1 MELLIIRH
9 GQSMGEV
16 EERHE
21 GRADFPLS
29 PLGFEQA
36 EKTARFLY
44 RNYPLDRIYTSPL
57 VRARSTAEAIAGP
70 LQQQIQLCDALTD
83 RDNGKLAGMLRSEA
97 LEKFPYPTHGR
108 PYYEAL
114 FGGES
119 ELTQRNRVEHFF
131 ARLCSETP
139 ARRIGLVTHSST
151 INMLFRVFLS
161 LNNPCNI
168 YLSTSEAGIH
178 FWHLNDK
185 FRQIIFNNH
194 RAHLDE
200 AL

>member
-29 PLGFEQA
+29 PLGYEQA

-44 RNYPLDRIYTSPL
+44 RNYPLDRVYSSPL
-57 VRARSTAEAIAGP
+57 ARTRSTAEMISRP
-70 LQQQIQLCDALTD
+70 MQIPVEFSEALTE

-97 LEKFPYPTHGR
+97 LEKFPYPTQGR
-108 PYYEAL
+108 PYYESF

-119 ELTQRNRVEHFF
+119 ELDQRNRVEHFF
-131 ARLCSETP
+131 ARLCSDPP
-139 ARRIGLVTHSST
+139 AKRIGLVTHSST
-151 INMLFRVFLS
+151 INQLFRVFLN
-161 LNNPCNI
+161 LTNTANI

-178 FWHLNDK
+178 FWHVNDK

-194 RAHLDE
+194 RAHLD
-200 AL
+200 

>member
-29 PLGFEQA
+29 PLGYEQA

-44 RNYPLDRIYTSPL
+44 RTYPLDKIYSSPL
-57 VRARSTAEAIAGP
+57 ARARSTAEMISRP
-70 LQQQIQLCDALTD
+70 LQIPVELCEALTD
-83 RDNGKLAGMLRSEA
+83 RDNGNLAGMLRSEA
-97 LEKFPYPTHGR
+97 LDKHPYPSHGR
-108 PYYEAL
+108 AYYEAF

-119 ELTQRNRVEHFF
+119 ELDQRTRVEHFF
-131 ARLCSETP
+131 AKICQDPP
-139 ARRIGLVTHSST
+139 AKRIALVTHSST
-151 INMLFRVFLS
+151 INQLFRVFLNLTNTS
-161 LNNPCNI
+161 NI

-178 FWHLNDK
+178 FWHVNDK
-185 FRQIIFNNH
+185 FRQIIFNNY
-194 RAHLDE
+194 RGHLE
-200 AL
+200 

>member
-29 PLGFEQA
+29 PLGYEQA

-44 RNYPLDRIYTSPL
+44 RNYPLDRIYSSPL
-57 VRARSTAEAIAGP
+57 LRARSTAEMLARP
-70 LQQQIQLCDALTD
+70 LQLQIHFEEALTE
-83 RDNGKLAGMLRSEA
+83 RDNGKLSGMLRSEA
-97 LEKFPYPTHGR
+97 LEKFPYPLQGR
-108 PYYEAL
+108 PYFES
-114 FGGES
+114 FFEGES
-119 ELTQRNRVEHFF
+119 DIEQRARIELFF
-131 ARLCSETP
+131 ARLCAEQP
-139 ARRIGLVTHSST
+139 AHRVGLISHSST
-151 INMLFRVFLS
+151 INILFRIFLN
-161 LNNPCNI
+161 LPNQCNI

-185 FRQIIFNNH
+185 FRQIIFNNY
-194 RAHLDE
+194 RSHLDS
-200 AL
+200 

>member
-29 PLGFEQA
+29 PLGYEQA

-44 RNYPLDRIYTSPL
+44 RNYPLDRVYSSPL
-57 VRARSTAEAIAGP
+57 ARTRSTAEMISRP
-70 LQQQIQLCDALTD
+70 MQIPVEFSEALTE

-97 LEKFPYPTHGR
+97 LEKFPYPTQGR
-108 PYYEAL
+108 PYYESF

-119 ELTQRNRVEHFF
+119 ELDQRNRVEHFF
-131 ARLCSETP
+131 ARLCCDPP
-139 ARRIGLVTHSST
+139 AKRIGLVTHSST
-151 INMLFRVFLS
+151 INQLFRVFLN
-161 LNNPCNI
+161 LTNTANI

-178 FWHLNDK
+178 FWHVNDK

-194 RAHLDE
+194 RAHLD
-200 AL
+200 

>member
-29 PLGFEQA
+29 PLGYEQA

-57 VRARSTAEAIAGP
+57 VRARSTAEMIARP
-70 LQQQIQLCDALTD
+70 LQQPVQIEEALNE
-83 RDNGKLAGMLRSEA
+83 RDNGRLSGMLRSEA
-97 LEKFPYPTHGR
+97 LEKYPFPPQGR
-108 PYYEAL
+108 PYYESF

-119 ELTQRNRVEHFF
+119 ELAQRNRIEHFF
-131 ARLCSETP
+131 GRICQELP
-139 ARRIGLVTHSST
+139 GRRVGLISHAST
-151 INMLFRVFLS
+151 INLLFRCFLN
-161 LNNPCNI
+161 LPTQCNI

-194 RAHLDE
+194 RGHLE
-200 AL
+200 G